1 VSALDRRPLP
11 AAALLGGL
19 GLVAAAALAAALL
32 TVPAARPAGE
42 HAAHMAGLRP
52 SAEAQAGRPA
62 TGVTPIACSKLPHV
76 PGKSI
81 TTVNVHF
88 PPNGFSPKHRHA
100 GAVTVYVLS
109 GTIRSQLGGGPV
121 GTFRAGDSFFEPPGA
136 IHLFAENASLTEP
149 AEILAIFVAEDC
161 AQLTTYED

>member
-1 VSALDRRPLP
+1 
-11 AAALLGGL
+11 
-19 GLVAAAALAAALL
+19 
-32 TVPAARPAGE
+32 
-42 HAAHMAGLRP
+42 
-52 SAEAQAGRPA
+52 
-62 TGVTPIACSKLPHV
+62 V

-81 TTVNVHF
+81 TTVQRAF
-88 PPNGFSPKHRHA
+88 PAERLLAQARHA